1 MQKTLP
7 FSIERAFICCFVGV
21 IFISFTEQKLETE
34 KHQEEW
40 FRINLTDFV
49 DHLMPFVSKY
59 IVENEMDPLMIPD
72 VGQSFWIVGPLLILP
87 SLHAE
92 LTYSFSSGSMHYLSK
107 LERNGTVTVS
117 YTGQTFTIDGNV
129 VFDRILLTYDYFIK
143 LLFLRQQGK
152 VFADASSVWVNF
164 RINFNILNCE
174 FTLKAIELCNIE
186 SITISIVGGTL
197 TELLIT
203 PFTNIVT
210 FLIKK
215 ALMKMIEK
223 RITELFI
230 AHFDQMN
237 ETVCPWNIFELHR
250 YWSKY
255 QSSEFEMN

>member
-129 VFDRILLTYDYFIK
+129 VFDRIL
-143 LLFLRQQGK
+143 
-152 VFADASSVWVNF
+152 
-164 RINFNILNCE
+164 
-174 FTLKAIELCNIE
+174 
-186 SITISIVGGTL
+186 
-197 TELLIT
+197 
-203 PFTNIVT
+203 
-210 FLIKK
+210 

>member
-49 DHLMPFVSKY
+49 DHIMPLVSKY

-72 VGQSFWIVGPLLILP
+72 VGQSFRIVGPLLILP

-129 VFDRILLTYDYFIK
+129 VFDSILLTYDYFIK

-174 FTLKAIELCNIE
+174 FTLKAIELSNIE

-197 TELLIT
+197 MEQLIT

-237 ETVCPWNIFELHR
+237 EIACPWNILELHR

-255 QSSEFEMN
+255 QSSGFEIN